1 MDRTNIPPDGSYFF
15 PQKKIAK
22 EERNFHTKKRRQFDM
37 GVQSVIVVI
46 FNHVIPLSFYN
57 SFYNDELLSSEAN
70 NGRCVRIDNDDDPGY
85 LLNNPTQ
92 LFLLVFFLPNISC

>member
-1 MDRTNIPPDGSYFF
+1 
-15 PQKKIAK
+15 
-22 EERNFHTKKRRQFDM
+22 M